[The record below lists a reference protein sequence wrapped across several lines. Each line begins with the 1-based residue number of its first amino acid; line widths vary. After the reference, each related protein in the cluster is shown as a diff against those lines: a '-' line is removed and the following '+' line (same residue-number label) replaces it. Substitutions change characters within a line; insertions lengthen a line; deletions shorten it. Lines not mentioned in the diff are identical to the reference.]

1 LIARL
6 ALVEYDW
13 SKGREDFVPC
23 LRTQAEFDA
32 IAVRRIERIGMAAA
46 EIGRWVPKFAQA
58 YQQLRKLRE
67 SIPKSYFASLTIIDA
82 QIAEL
87 LHDSHPF
94 HTPWVFVREFPRYLS
109 AIEARLEKLKSIGV
123 GKDQELDRDAADAW
137 RDYSQRIDA
146 LSHKISRPNE
156 IVRWQPSGKLLE
168 YRWMIEELRV
178 SIHAQK
184 LGTRVSVSPKRLE
197 KLRSQWGSGSV

>member
-1 LIARL
+1 
-6 ALVEYDW
+6 
-13 SKGREDFVPC
+13 
-23 LRTQAEFDA
+23 LRTQTDYDA
-32 IAVRRIERIGMAAA
+32 LAVRRIERIGLAAA

-67 SIPKSYFASLTIIDA
+67 STPNAYSASLTIIDA

-87 LHDSHPF
+87 MEDYHPF
-94 HTPWVFVREFPRYLS
+94 HTPWVFVRELPRYLT
-109 AIEARLEKLKSIGV
+109 AIGTRLEKLKTV
-123 GKDQELDRDAADAW
+123 GISKDQELDREAVHAW
-137 RDYSQRIDA
+137 GDYSQRVDA
-146 LSHKISRPNE
+146 LSRKISRPNE
-156 IVRWQPSGKLLE
+156 TIRWRPSGKLLE

-197 KLRSQWGSGSV
+197 KLRSQLDSEQP